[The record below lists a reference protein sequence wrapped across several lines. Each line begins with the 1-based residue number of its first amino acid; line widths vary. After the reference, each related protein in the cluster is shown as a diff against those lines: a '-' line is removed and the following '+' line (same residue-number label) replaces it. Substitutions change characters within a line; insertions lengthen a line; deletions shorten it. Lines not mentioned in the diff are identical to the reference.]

1 MERILYPTLPSIAVR
16 TAYAL
21 AFAYLSYLAK
31 VRAEAPIFTSIA
43 TAFAVGYAVFT
54 VLKLIPGVEYLK
66 LTDAGFERKTYFLK
80 RFVAWKDVEYFK
92 VYRNR
97 GWRYVGWTY
106 TPTADRNALFN
117 RIGESF
123 MGIHDGLTQN
133 FGLTAAELSY
143 ELESWRKRREGTR

>member
-1 MERILYPTLPSIAVR
+1 MERILYPTLPSIAIR

-31 VRAEAPIFTSIA
+31 VRADDPIFSSIP
-43 TAFAVGYAVFT
+43 TAFALGYAVFT

-66 LTDAGFERKTYFLK
+66 LTDAGFERKTYFLR
-80 RFVAWKDVEYFK
+80 RFVAWKDVEYFT
-92 VYRNR
+92 VYKSQ
-97 GWRYVGWTY
+97 WLRYVGWIY
-106 TPTADRNALFN
+106 TPTARRNSLFN
-117 RIGESF
+117 RLGESV

-133 FGLTAAELSY
+133 FGLSAAELSN